1 MDTITKPGWIE
12 VITGPM
18 FAGKSEELIRRI
30 KRLEYA
36 KKSVLVFRPRIDNRY
51 SLDEVVS
58 HSNARRKS
66 IVVDTSHEVLS
77 YLKDDTYAVVI
88 DEIQFFDMEI
98 VKVADDLA
106 DKGIRVIIGGL
117 DTDFRGEPFGP
128 MPYLLAKAEFVTK
141 LTAICVKTG
150 EPATRTQRIVN
161 GNPADYHEDIILVGA
176 NESYESRSRHAH
188 EVPNKP
194 KYGK

>member
-36 KKSVLVFRPRIDNRY
+36 KKNVLVFRPRIDNRY

-66 IVVDTSHEVLS
+66 IVIDKSSDIIPYISDETF
-77 YLKDDTYAVVI
+77 AVVI
-88 DEIQFFDMEI
+88 DEIQFFDDEVI
-98 VKVADDLA
+98 GLCEHLA
-106 DKGIRVIIGGL
+106 NRGIRVIVAGL
-117 DTDFRGEPFGP
+117 DTDFRGESFKVTSQ
-128 MPYLLAKAEFVTK
+128 LLAKAEYVNK
-141 LTAICVKTG
+141 LTAICVCCG
-150 EPATRTQRIVN
+150 SPATKTQRIVN
-161 GNPADYHEDIILVGA
+161 GHSAHYQDPIVVVGA
-176 NESYESRSRHAH
+176 SEAYEPRCRHCH
-188 EVPNKP
+188 EVL
-194 KYGK
+194 GKTK

>member
-98 VKVADDLA
+98 VSICEHLA
-106 DKGIRVIIGGL
+106 NRGVRVIVAGL
-117 DTDFRGEPFGP
+117 DSDFRGEPFSVT
-128 MPYLLAKAEFVTK
+128 AEFLARAEYVTK
-141 LTAICVKTG
+141 LTAICVRCGSPGTK
-150 EPATRTQRIVN
+150 TQRIVN
-161 GNPADYHEDIILVGA
+161 GRPAHYEDPIVVVGA
-176 NESYESRSRHAH
+176 SEAYEPRCRHCH
-188 EVPNKP
+188 EVL
-194 KYGK
+194 GKSK

>member
-98 VKVADDLA
+98 ISICEHLA
-106 DKGIRVIIGGL
+106 N
-117 DTDFRGEPFGP
+117 RGVPLFCRKSNRCRNIPGACG
-128 MPYLLAKAEFVTK
+128 YAE
-141 LTAICVKTG
+141 
-150 EPATRTQRIVN
+150 
-161 GNPADYHEDIILVGA
+161 
-176 NESYESRSRHAH
+176 
-188 EVPNKP
+188 
-194 KYGK
+194 